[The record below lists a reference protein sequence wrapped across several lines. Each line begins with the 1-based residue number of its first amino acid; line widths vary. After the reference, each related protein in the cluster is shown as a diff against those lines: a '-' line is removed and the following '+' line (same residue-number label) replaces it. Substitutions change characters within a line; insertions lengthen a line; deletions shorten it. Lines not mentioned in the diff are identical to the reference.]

1 MRFAISIPQFFTDGE
16 FDRDAFATYVTRA
29 EELGFESGW
38 TQEQVLGSMPQLSPI
53 EVMTYAAA
61 CTSRLRL
68 GCSVFVTTLH
78 SPAHLAKSLATLDQ
92 LSRGRL
98 EIGVGT
104 GGRRERLFPAFGV
117 DPDTYVARFT
127 EGLRVMRALWT
138 ESPAGLT
145 GRFWQLDGVTMQPKP
160 WQKPYPP
167 LWYGGSGAQALRRAA
182 RDGHGFFGAG
192 SSPTA
197 RFAEQVVSVREALA
211 EAGREEAGFRIAKRA
226 YIAVDDDPARARQRM
241 NDALARIY
249 DGRSPTIE
257 SAAVTGTVD
266 DVVAGLHDIA
276 RAGAELILLSPVYE
290 QAEQMERLA
299 AEVLPAL
306 PR

>member
-1 MRFAISIPQFFTDGE
+1 MRFAISIPQFFTDGQ
-16 FDRDAFATYVTRA
+16 FDGDAFAAYVTRA

-38 TQEQVLGSMPQLSPI
+38 TQEQVLGAMPQLSPI

-68 GCSVFVTTLH
+68 GCSVFVTTVH
-78 SPAHLAKSLATLDQ
+78 SPVHLAKSLASLDQ

-104 GGRRERLFPAFGV
+104 GGRRERVFRGFGV
-117 DPDTYVARFT
+117 DPDTYLARFT
-127 EGLRVMRALWT
+127 EGIRVMRTLWT
-138 ESPAGLT
+138 EDPASVE
-145 GRFWQLDGVTMQPKP
+145 GRFWNLDGVTMQPKP

-167 LWYGGSGAQALRRAA
+167 LWYGGSGPQALRRAA
-182 RDGHGFFGAG
+182 RDGYGFFGAG

-197 RFAEQVVSVREALA
+197 RFAEQVGAVRDALA
-211 EAGREEAGFRIAKRA
+211 RFGREGKFRIAKRA
-226 YIAVDDDPARARQRM
+226 YVAVDDDPARARERM

-249 DGRSPTIE
+249 DGRSATIE

-266 DVVAGLHDIA
+266 DVVAGLRDIA
-276 RAGAELILLSPVYE
+276 GAGAELILLSPVYD

-299 AEVLPAL
+299 AEVLPVL